1 MDEDTPKIPSLLQS
15 NENAVPKMAF
25 TELEIRSEEV
35 QEIIGRP
42 PHWLVRWGIA
52 SFFIVLALI
61 FLSASTIQY
70 PETLNAPLQLTAI
83 NAPKT
88 VEAKVNG
95 RLVQIFKEDNV
106 KVQEGEVLAWLEST
120 AGHASVIDLS
130 STLDSLDHWLQDKD
144 VEHIRSLGSLNFKN
158 LGSLQSSFQSF
169 DQVYREFLDYLPGA
183 YYHDQK
189 EILAE
194 ELNYNQQLLEHLQI
208 QKQIQQ
214 TTLDLAGRE
223 YEAQKKLAEKDLI
236 ADLELDRSE
245 RDLANQRLPLQQTE
259 SAMINNRMAQSAKR
273 KEILVLE
280 RQISQQKAI
289 FAQAVYNLKSLVDE
303 WKQSY
308 LLMASATGRLFYSG
322 ILQEQQTVSAG
333 QEVFLIQPE
342 NTDFF
347 GELIITQ
354 RSFGKIEEGQQ
365 VLVRFSGY
373 PYSEFGSVTGTI
385 EYLSDIPVQDS
396 LFFAKVEFPDG
407 LNTNYGYELTPKNG
421 MTGTAEIITQDMR
434 LIRRIYNNLTKDLR

>member
-1 MDEDTPKIPSLLQS
+1 MAEEDHEKS
-15 NENAVPKMAF
+15 NSNGAIKKAPAF
-25 TELEIRSEEV
+25 PELEIRSEEV

-70 PETLNAPLQLTAI
+70 PETLNAPLQLTVI

-95 RLVQIFKEDNV
+95 KLVRLFKEDNMQV
-106 KVQEGEVLAWLEST
+106 EEGEVLAWLEST
-120 AGHASVIDLS
+120 ADHASVIALS
-130 STLDSLDHWLQDKD
+130 STLDSLDHWLQDNNI
-144 VEHIRSLGSLNFKN
+144 ESIRSLGMLSYKN

-194 ELNYNQQLLEHLQI
+194 ELEYTRQLLEHLEV

-214 TTLDLAGRE
+214 TTLQLAERE

-236 ADLELDRSE
+236 ADLELDRAESE
-245 RDLANQRLPLQQTE
+245 LANQQLPLQQTE
-259 SAMINNRMAQSAKR
+259 SAIINNRMAQSAKQ
-273 KEILVLE
+273 KEIMDLE
-280 RQISQQKAI
+280 RQISQQQAV
-289 FAQAVYNLKSLVDE
+289 FAQAMYNLKSTVDE
-303 WKQSY
+303 WKRSY
-308 LLMASATGRLFYSG
+308 LLTVPATGTLFYSG
-322 ILQEQQTVSAG
+322 ILQEKQTVSAG
-333 QEVFLIQPE
+333 QELFLIQPE
-342 NTDFF
+342 STNFF

-373 PYSEFGSVTGTI
+373 PYSEFGSVAGSI
-385 EYLSDIPVQDS
+385 EYLSDIPVRDS
-396 LFFAKVEFPDG
+396 LFFAKVQFPNG
-407 LNTNYGYELTPKNG
+407 LNTNYGYKLTPKNG
-421 MTGTAEIITQDMR
+421 MTGTGEIITQDMR
-434 LIRRIYNNLTKDLR
+434 LITRVYNNLTKELR